1 MSAPISQ
8 DEDGYLD
15 LAAIEDA
22 AEWLLAWALR
32 MDTDYGHPRGSINDA
47 ARRVVK
53 SADRYAPWQVEIARL
68 LLTDEKKQ
76 SGWWREPDR
85 AAVVWEASAKAAAQF
100 ILQASDKLDEVDE

>member
-32 MDTDYGHPRGSINDA
+32 MDTVEC
-47 ARRVVK
+47 RVVRVNMLGIEG
-53 SADRYAPWQVEIARL
+53 SVTP
-68 LLTDEKKQ
+68 
-76 SGWWREPDR
+76 
-85 AAVVWEASAKAAAQF
+85 
-100 ILQASDKLDEVDE
+100 